1 MYTTI
6 FYFHKLL
13 FFRTNCSSGPVDAAV
28 INHPAAAALRPT
40 PANPLQAAL
49 SLCATELPSAA
60 NPALLLLRRVVVGV
74 VVAAAAATARLT
86 SGLLPACYVPKRCAS
101 LLCS

>member
-1 MYTTI
+1 MSPVGKFQHLLGIHERMYTTV
-6 FYFHKLL
+6 FYFHNLF

-40 PANPLQAAL
+40 PANPLQAAP

-60 NPALLLLRRVVVGV
+60 DPALTSVV
-74 VVAAAAATARLT
+74 TNPRTPRLQQCR
-86 SGLLPACYVPKRCAS
+86 PP
-101 LLCS
+101 

>member
-1 MYTTI
+1 MYTTV

-28 INHPAAAALRPT
+28 INRPAAAALRPT
-40 PANPLQAAL
+40 PANPLQAAP

-60 NPALLLLRRVVVGV
+60 NPG
-74 VVAAAAATARLT
+74 LT
-86 SGLLPACYVPKRCAS
+86 SVVTNPRTPRQQQCRPP
-101 LLCS
+101 